1 MKAMD
6 TPLNAIA
13 LLGAESTGKTELAMA
28 LALALRGRGLSAT
41 AVEEHLRHWCDAQG
55 RTPRADE
62 QSAIAAK
69 QAALEDAAL
78 AAHDWAACDT
88 TPLMTALYSQHLF
101 ADGSLLRA
109 ALERQRRYRL
119 TLLCA
124 TDLPWVADGI
134 QRDGP
139 QVRSAVDALLRNTLI
154 QAGIAFGVVR
164 GSGPERL
171 RQVLAAFDVA
181 TQTKAPA
188 TFEAWCEFCDSP
200 DCARAEHRQGLFRRL
215 ASAP

>member
-1 MKAMD
+1 MAM
-6 TPLNAIA
+6 TAPLNAIA
-13 LLGAESTGKTELAMA
+13 LLGAESTGKTELAAA
-28 LALALRGRGLSAT
+28 LALALRERRLNAT

-62 QSAIAAK
+62 QAAIAAA
-69 QAALEDAAL
+69 QAALEEAAL
-78 AAHDWAACDT
+78 AAHNWVVCDT
-88 TPLMTALYSQHLF
+88 TPLMTALYSQHMF
-101 ADGSLLRA
+101 ADASLLPA

-139 QVRSAVDALLRNTLI
+139 HVREAVDGLLRQTLLK
-154 QAGIAFGVVR
+154 AGIAFGVVR

-171 RQVLAAFDVA
+171 RQAVAAFDAA
-181 TQTKAPA
+181 TQAKAPA

-215 ASAP
+215 TSAP

>member
-1 MKAMD
+1 MGA
-6 TPLNAIA
+6 PLNAIA
-13 LLGAESTGKTELAMA
+13 LLGAESTGKTELAVA
-28 LALALRGRGLSAT
+28 LANALRERGLSAT

-62 QSAIAAK
+62 QAAIATE
-69 QAALEDAAL
+69 QAALEEAAL
-78 AAHDWAACDT
+78 AAHDWVVCDT

-101 ADGSLLRA
+101 ADASLLPA
-109 ALERQRRYRL
+109 TLERQRRYRL

-139 QVRSAVDALLRNTLI
+139 EVRSAVDALLRHTLLD
-154 QAGIAFGVVR
+154 AGIAFGVVR

-171 RQVLAAFDVA
+171 RHAVAAFDAA

-215 ASAP
+215 TSTP

>member
-1 MKAMD
+1 MAM
-6 TPLNAIA
+6 TAPLNAIA
-13 LLGAESTGKTELAMA
+13 LLGAESTGKTELAAA
-28 LALALRGRGLSAT
+28 LALALRERRLNAT

-62 QSAIAAK
+62 QAAIAAA
-69 QAALEDAAL
+69 QAALEEAAL
-78 AAHDWAACDT
+78 AAHNWVVCDT
-88 TPLMTALYSQHLF
+88 TPLMTALYSQHMF
-101 ADGSLLRA
+101 ADASLLPA

-139 QVRSAVDALLRNTLI
+139 HVREAVDGLLRQTLLK
-154 QAGIAFGVVR
+154 AGIAFGVVR

-171 RQVLAAFDVA
+171 RQAVAAFDAV

-215 ASAP
+215 TSAP